1 MSEIRHGRVHA
12 QSELVSTKLN
22 LNLNLLQ
29 PAIVDAAPLNK
40 ERRQW
45 QNQIS
50 PGTLFIRNEALME
63 VVQVIGDDVIILS
76 DNGDELTINILEAE
90 QLLEEYVG

>member
-1 MSEIRHGRVHA
+1 
-12 QSELVSTKLN
+12 
-22 LNLNLLQ
+22 LLQ

-40 ERRQW
+40 EGRQW

-63 VVQVIGDDVIILS
+63 VVQVIGDNVIILS
-76 DNGDELTINILEAE
+76 DN
-90 QLLEEYVG
+90 